1 MERTK
6 TKLPAK
12 HKPTPR
18 QPSPLLRD
26 ALDARETGDV
36 ERALSLARLALS
48 EEPSGEAHA
57 VIAWTLATKGDLESA
72 LLECERAV
80 AADPKCVL
88 ALSDFAHYL
97 IERGDY
103 DAAAAYLE
111 RAFES
116 GATNSRAHYDWG
128 RISAHRGML
137 KRAAQA
143 YRDALKVDPSFQ
155 PAADGLLEVTQSL
168 N

>member
-6 TKLPAK
+6 TKNRTLAA
-12 HKPTPR
+12 R
-18 QPSPLLRD
+18 QKSGPSPLVKD
-26 ALDARETGDV
+26 ALSARESGDV
-36 ERALSLARLALS
+36 ERALSLARLALQDA
-48 EEPSGEAHA
+48 ENAEARA
-57 VIAWTLATKGDLESA
+57 VIAWTLAMKGDLESA
-72 LLECERAV
+72 LLECERAI
-80 AADPKCVL
+80 ACDPGSTL
-88 ALSDFAHYL
+88 ALCDFAHYL
-97 IERGDY
+97 IERGDF

-116 GATNSRAHYDWG
+116 GASGSREHYDWG
-128 RISAHRGML
+128 RIAAQRGML

-155 PAADGLLEVTQSL
+155 PAADGLLEVTQTL